1 MKLKN
6 HPKKDNIELE
16 KLSNNFVK
24 SVENNIENFSYNKI
38 IANFHE
44 MYASLNKQV
53 DNKIDKN
60 SLLKNYKKI
69 LIVMKPV
76 IPHFVSECL
85 KKINVEDTNEINWP
99 KINKNLLIE
108 DKINLVIQI
117 NGKKRS
123 ILEIDKGTPESDI
136 LLKIKEDQKLKNH
149 IQDKKI
155 KKTIFIP
162 DRLVNIIVN

>member
-1 MKLKN
+1 MD
-6 HPKKDNIELE
+6 HPKRDNIELE

-69 LIVMKPV
+69 LIYEARYSS
-76 IPHFVSECL
+76 FC
-85 KKINVEDTNEINWP
+85 
-99 KINKNLLIE
+99 
-108 DKINLVIQI
+108 
-117 NGKKRS
+117 
-123 ILEIDKGTPESDI
+123 
-136 LLKIKEDQKLKNH
+136 
-149 IQDKKI
+149 
-155 KKTIFIP
+155 
-162 DRLVNIIVN
+162 

>member
-1 MKLKN
+1 M
-6 HPKKDNIELE
+6 
-16 KLSNNFVK
+16 F
-24 SVENNIENFSYNKI
+24 
-38 IANFHE
+38 
-44 MYASLNKQV
+44 
-53 DNKIDKN
+53 
-60 SLLKNYKKI
+60 
-69 LIVMKPV
+69 
-76 IPHFVSECL
+76 

-99 KINKNLLIE
+99 EINRNLLIE

-136 LLKIKEDQKLKNH
+136 LLKIKEDQKLNNH

>member
-1 MKLKN
+1 
-6 HPKKDNIELE
+6 
-16 KLSNNFVK
+16 
-24 SVENNIENFSYNKI
+24 
-38 IANFHE
+38 

-53 DNKIDKN
+53 DNKVDKN

-99 KINKNLLIE
+99 EINRNLLIE

-117 NGKKRS
+117 NGKKD
-123 ILEIDKGTPESDI
+123 L
-136 LLKIKEDQKLKNH
+136 
-149 IQDKKI
+149 
-155 KKTIFIP
+155 F
-162 DRLVNIIVN
+162 